1 VRETHTD
8 QSSNS
13 PARRATNFPI
23 VPLEDVPMA
32 GAVVEAGPDR
42 PIVPVVDDEPS
53 IADAVTE
60 ILNKNGYVAI
70 PAYDA
75 EDAIETALL
84 VPPELVIAA
93 AGLPGK
99 SGKEVAAIL
108 QLKLPDCTV
117 LLLAEPEAAAKQIAS
132 ASAVF
137 EGAG

>member
-1 VRETHTD
+1 
-8 QSSNS
+8 
-13 PARRATNFPI
+13 
-23 VPLEDVPMA
+23 VPLEEVPQSGAMA
-32 GAVVEAGPDR
+32 DAGPDR
-42 PIVPVVDDEPS
+42 PIVLVVDDEPS

-93 AGLPGK
+93 VGLQGK
-99 SGKEVAAIL
+99 SGKEMAAIL
-108 QLKLPDCTV
+108 KTKLPDCKV

-132 ASAVF
+132 AGVVF